1 MPLKGSTTMLKIFAI
16 LTNPV
21 RRDDRG
27 ISAVEYALLLIA
39 IAAAILVSLKA
50 FGTAL
55 GGVFSTAAG
64 DLTFP

>member
-1 MPLKGSTTMLKIFAI
+1 MLKIFAF

-27 ISAVEYALLLIA
+27 ISAVEYALLLIGV
-39 IAAAILVSLKA
+39 AAVLLVALKA

-55 GGVFSTAAG
+55 GGVFSTASTN
-64 DLTFP
+64 LTF